1 MANVAATGMMQRL
14 LGQGLITQEEAT
26 RAMQDPAK
34 AMRDW
39 QGKFGQRVNAVSEQ
53 MIESDPDVSVGQ
65 ATNIPGIAGP
75 IAIPGTPQAGQAPQA
90 GARDIYEDLSDD
102 QLGQLS
108 GMGDLDRQMAQ
119 AEAMRDTA
127 ALEGRYVNQGRT
139 YVADS
144 PLAHAVRGA
153 KIFKGQKGAKRIG
166 GEQTEGR
173 RTVIDLLRNRGRSNN
188 AMEPTGGEQDILDF
202 DPRQTRGLA

>member
-14 LGQGLITQEEAT
+14 VGQGLLTQEEAM
-26 RAMQDPAK
+26 RAMQDPDK

-39 QGKFGQRVNAVSEQ
+39 QSRFGNRVNAVSDA
-53 MIESDPDVSVGQ
+53 MIEADPDVSVGQ

-75 IAIPGTPQAGQAPQA
+75 IPIPGTPQPGQAPQA
-90 GARDIYEDLSDD
+90 GATSIYEDLSEG
-102 QLGQLS
+102 QLGQIA

-153 KIFKGQKGAKRIG
+153 KIFKGAKGAKRIG
-166 GEQTEGR
+166 EEQTAGR
-173 RTVIDLLRNRGRSNN
+173 RTVIDLLRNRNRNPIDAG
-188 AMEPTGGEQDILDF
+188 EGEQDILDF
-202 DPRQTRGLA
+202 DPTRTGGFA